1 MTVIWKNECI
11 DKLDNIVDKYN
22 NTYHRT
28 IEKKSA
34 EVKSSTYIDFDFDV
48 ENNDKDC
55 KFKVKCKHVTIQKTS
70 QKEFRVGKVIKK
82 KRDKLYGKWKGYDNS
97 LAG

>member
-1 MTVIWKNECI
+1 MTVIWKNECV

-34 EVKSSTYIDFDFDV
+34 EVKSSTYIDFDLDV

-55 KFKVKCKHVTIQKTS
+55 KFKVKCKHVTIQKK
-70 QKEFRVGKVIKK
+70 QVKRNLELKK
-82 KRDKLYGKWKGYDNS
+82 
-97 LAG
+97 

>member
-28 IEKKSA
+28 MEKKSA

-70 QKEFRVGKVIKK
+70 QKEFRVEKVIKK